1 MEEDTKKLMLAYNV
15 TIMES
20 LFGNM
25 PSDNGKRAF
34 EPQPRSLKSQYSKFI
49 ERILIPSKVD
59 DLDG

>member
-1 MEEDTKKLMLAYNV
+1 
-15 TIMES
+15 MES